1 MVRSAV
7 VGADGVVR
15 VELLLTVAGCPLKDK
30 LRTDITAA
38 RGRGARASPASR
50 STSA

>member
-1 MVRSAV
+1 MVESVKVDA
-7 VGADGVVR
+7 GVAYVR
-15 VELLLTVAGCPLKDK
+15 ILLTVAGCPLKDK

-38 RGRGARASPASR
+38 AIDRRRRHLASR